1 MSDLSTVARP
11 YAEAV
16 FNLAQESDSLSSW
29 SDQLELIAALA
40 SDAQMADIVNDP
52 RTHRDDVATL
62 VVEICGAHL
71 TEGGANLVRLLC
83 RNRRLTFAPSIASQF
98 EALRAQAESVVEA
111 EIETA
116 HDISEEQVKMITETL
131 QTKLGRSVRLQ
142 TSTDP
147 ELIGGAVIRAG
158 DWVVDG
164 SVRAQLQKLESALR
178 S

>member
-16 FNLAQESDSLSSW
+16 FNLAQESDALSAW
-29 SDQLELIAALA
+29 SDQLDLIAAVS
-40 SDAQMADIVNDP
+40 SDPEMAAIVNDP
-52 RTHRDDVATL
+52 RTHRDDVAKL
-62 VVEICGAHL
+62 VIEICGDHL
-71 TEGGANLVRLLC
+71 TESGANLVRLLC
-83 RNRRLTFAPSIASQF
+83 RNRRLTFAPSIASQY

-116 HDISEEQVKMITETL
+116 HDISAEQIQMITETL
-131 QTKLGRSVRLQ
+131 QAKLGRSVRLQ